1 MEQLKIQMLNV
12 SQAAEYVGICRMTL
26 TRRRRQGLF
35 PEPIQMGGRAGWTKE
50 YIDEYY
56 RLLQEKAIKQLAA

>member
-1 MEQLKIQMLNV
+1 MDKVRIELLNV
-12 SQAAEYVGICRMTL
+12 AQAAEYLGICRMTL

-35 PEPIQMGGRAGWTKE
+35 PEPIETGGRAGWTKE

-56 RLLQEKAIKQLAA
+56 RILQEKAIKKLAA